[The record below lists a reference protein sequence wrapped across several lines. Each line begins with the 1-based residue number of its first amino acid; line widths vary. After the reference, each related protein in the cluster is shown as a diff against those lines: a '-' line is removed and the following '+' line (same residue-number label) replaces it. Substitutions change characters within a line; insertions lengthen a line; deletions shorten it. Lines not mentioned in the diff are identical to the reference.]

1 MKSSSL
7 LKVIFFYFF
16 VSVLSSG
23 LAFADSSLKIAVV
36 DLDRVMNDSLRGKEA
51 REFIEKEIVKTQ
63 KIIREREAEAK
74 KLRDELNKKSL
85 VLSESVRK
93 EKEAEYRREL
103 RELKRYANDA
113 EAEIK
118 RKGDELSQ
126 KMIKDIGRIIVDVG
140 RKDKFSL
147 ILGSRSGLFFYS
159 QDMDITDK
167 ITKIYNEQHKKKK

>member
-1 MKSSSL
+1 M
-7 LKVIFFYFF
+7 
-16 VSVLSSG
+16 
-23 LAFADSSLKIAVV
+23 AFADSSLKIAVV

>member
-1 MKSSSL
+1 MKPTSL
-7 LKVIFFYFF
+7 FKIVFFYFF

-23 LAFADSSLKIAVV
+23 LAFADSSLRVAVV
-36 DLDRVMNDSLRGKEA
+36 DLDRVMNDSLKGKEA
-51 REFIEKEIVKTQ
+51 KEFIEKEIIKTQ
-63 KIIREREAEAK
+63 KIIKQKEAEAK

-93 EKEAEYRREL
+93 EQEAEYRRKL

-113 EAEIK
+113 EVEIK

-126 KMIKDIGRIIVDVG
+126 KIAREIGKIIVEVG
-140 RKDKFSL
+140 KKDKYSL
-147 ILGSRSGLFFYS
+147 ILGSKSGLFFFS

-167 ITKIYNEQHKKKK
+167 IIKVYNEQHKKKK